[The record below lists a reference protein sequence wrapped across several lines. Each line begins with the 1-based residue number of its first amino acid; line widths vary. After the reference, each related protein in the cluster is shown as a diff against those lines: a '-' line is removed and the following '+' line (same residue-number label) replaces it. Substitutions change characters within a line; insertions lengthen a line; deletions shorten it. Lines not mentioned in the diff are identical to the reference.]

1 MRDFKWGFSTLGCPE
16 CSLGEAVALADEY
29 DFRML
34 ELRSVD
40 GSIDL
45 PKVFEEPEKR
55 AQLKRLAGEGRI
67 RVFGSSFGISSRR
80 NNYEELAALG
90 RLADEAGVPYL
101 RVFGGFDFA
110 EELDSEK
117 LTVALENL
125 AWFRGQNLKA
135 KLALETHDG
144 YSSAA
149 RCRRLLDRVD
159 GELPVIWDAHHT
171 CRFAGETFRDSWELL
186 AGHVVDIHV
195 KDSRLDSDGKL
206 VATVPGEGDLA
217 VPELLELL
225 EEVDYTALVTLEYE
239 KLWHPYLPEI
249 RVALAAVNRFWRNC

>member
-55 AQLKRLAGEGRI
+55 ALLKRLAGEGRI

-195 KDSRLDSDGKL
+195 RTADSIR
-206 VATVPGEGDLA
+206 
-217 VPELLELL
+217 
-225 EEVDYTALVTLEYE
+225 TASSSPPFRARGI
-239 KLWHPYLPEI
+239 W
-249 RVALAAVNRFWRNC
+249 RFRNCSNCLKRSITPLWSRSNTRSSGTRICRKSGSHWLL

>member
-55 AQLKRLAGEGRI
+55 ALLKRLAGEGRI

-90 RLADEAGVPYL
+90 RLADEAGF
-101 RVFGGFDFA
+101 RICGCSA
-110 EELDSEK
+110 DSILPRNSIPK
-117 LTVALENL
+117 
-125 AWFRGQNLKA
+125 
-135 KLALETHDG
+135 
-144 YSSAA
+144 SS
-149 RCRRLLDRVD
+149 RSRSKTSP
-159 GELPVIWDAHHT
+159 GS
-171 CRFAGETFRDSWELL
+171 AGRT
-186 AGHVVDIHV
+186 
-195 KDSRLDSDGKL
+195 
-206 VATVPGEGDLA
+206 
-217 VPELLELL
+217 
-225 EEVDYTALVTLEYE
+225 
-239 KLWHPYLPEI
+239 
-249 RVALAAVNRFWRNC
+249 

>member
-144 YSSAA
+144 YSSGSALPPAA
-149 RCRRLLDRVD
+149 RPGRR
-159 GELPVIWDAHHT
+159 G
-171 CRFAGETFRDSWELL
+171 
-186 AGHVVDIHV
+186 
-195 KDSRLDSDGKL
+195 
-206 VATVPGEGDLA
+206 
-217 VPELLELL
+217 
-225 EEVDYTALVTLEYE
+225 
-239 KLWHPYLPEI
+239 
-249 RVALAAVNRFWRNC
+249 AAVIGMRITPAVLPAKLSGTAGSCWPGMWSIST

>member
-101 RVFGGFDFA
+101 RVFG
-110 EELDSEK
+110 
-117 LTVALENL
+117 
-125 AWFRGQNLKA
+125 
-135 KLALETHDG
+135 
-144 YSSAA
+144 
-149 RCRRLLDRVD
+149 
-159 GELPVIWDAHHT
+159 
-171 CRFAGETFRDSWELL
+171 
-186 AGHVVDIHV
+186 
-195 KDSRLDSDGKL
+195 
-206 VATVPGEGDLA
+206 
-217 VPELLELL
+217 
-225 EEVDYTALVTLEYE
+225 
-239 KLWHPYLPEI
+239 
-249 RVALAAVNRFWRNC
+249 